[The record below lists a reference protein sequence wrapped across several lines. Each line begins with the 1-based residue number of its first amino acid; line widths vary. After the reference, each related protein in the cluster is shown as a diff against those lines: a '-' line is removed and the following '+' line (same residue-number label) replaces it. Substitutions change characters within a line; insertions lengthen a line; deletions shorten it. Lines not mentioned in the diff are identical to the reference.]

1 MLRIVI
7 VVGKHF
13 AKTYGILPKKFNS
26 PWLVRRDFNEITNA
40 SEKLRGGGG
49 EPVKNNKIS
58 YFINFLDDMEIINL
72 GFTR

>member
-49 EPVKNNKIS
+49 NLSRITKFLIS
-58 YFINFLDDMEIINL
+58 LIS
-72 GFTR
+72 